1 MSLSLQFGFFCPFYT
16 LIAFKV
22 KPCLQEESSG
32 VEHLQILSVQQTK
45 NHINQIAG
53 AGAFLFH
60 FSRKSEWTG
69 LSCAC
74 YVLYLSPW
82 SPFSSQKVLEQLLA
96 GLHIRGTPCSLSPQ
110 NMFLA
115 LHIADTFSG
124 GLLLHLEEASL
135 HLDSGVQIP
144 LVVCWSHSLK
154 VLLPPVLHLFP
165 TTNNMLD
172 KELQQNLFCIF
183 PLNIKY
189 RKTNGTG
196 TTHTSLKCL
205 GSKKHDYHS

>member
-115 LHIADTFSG
+115 LHIADTFY
-124 GLLLHLEEASL
+124 
-135 HLDSGVQIP
+135 P
-144 LVVCWSHSLK
+144 
-154 VLLPPVLHLFP
+154 
-165 TTNNMLD
+165 
-172 KELQQNLFCIF
+172 
-183 PLNIKY
+183 
-189 RKTNGTG
+189 
-196 TTHTSLKCL
+196 HTQKIQF
-205 GSKKHDYHS
+205 KHIYFTVRQEINTDVSM